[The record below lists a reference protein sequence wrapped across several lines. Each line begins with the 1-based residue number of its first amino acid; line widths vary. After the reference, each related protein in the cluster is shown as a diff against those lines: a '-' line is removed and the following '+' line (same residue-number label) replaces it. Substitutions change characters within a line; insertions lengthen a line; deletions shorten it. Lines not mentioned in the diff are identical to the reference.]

1 LILCTLRGL
10 VGHRKLVAGFTGKYD
25 KNLTNVTPHNFFLWD
40 ETKKLQRRKP
50 PNLMRKEL
58 I

>member
-10 VGHRKLVAGFTGKYD
+10 VGHQNLVAGFTGKYD
-25 KNLTNVTPHNFFLWD
+25 KNLTNVTPTKNFFG
-40 ETKKLQRRKP
+40 TKQRSF
-50 PNLMRKEL
+50 KEENRQ